1 MLALASG
8 MKSETLWIQIFTS
21 ISAVSASTSNITSLS
36 NKGVERISKKYK
48 SESTKE
54 IILKGFIVYWLADD
68 TEGVKVKAEEVPSAE
83 NPSGGKRSSQPIHAE
98 NVTRNILEEHF
109 RDNNRWEPDSLDLG
123 IYFISINK

>member
-8 MKSETLWIQIFTS
+8 MKSETLRIHIFTS
-21 ISAVSASTSNITSLS
+21 ISAISASTSNITSLS

-109 RDNNRWEPDSLDLG
+109 RDNNR
-123 IYFISINK
+123 